1 MPVAKRPGMDAP
13 VIASLAGAAIAGLSG
28 SVHCGLMCGPLACAG
43 LPTDRAARLR
53 AASAWHLGRVT
64 AYSAV
69 GALLGG
75 VGGAVA
81 LTLST
86 SVLPV
91 LPWVLAAGL
100 IAAAFDAGR
109 WLKPIPGV
117 GAIARAVSRAGS
129 RLPPALRSGA
139 LGAATPFLPCGL
151 LYGVFL
157 AALATGSVGRGAL
170 LMLCF
175 ALGGT
180 LALAA
185 CQLPQLGSLRVRPW
199 VRRGVLLTAAA
210 ILIWRAASVESA
222 GPPQCH

>member
-1 MPVAKRPGMDAP
+1 MPVAKRKRVDAP
-13 VIASLAGAAIAGLSG
+13 VIASLAGAAVAGLSG

-43 LPTDRAARLR
+43 LPSDPAARLR
-53 AASAWHLGRVT
+53 AAGAWHLGRAG
-64 AYSAV
+64 AYAIV

-86 SVLPV
+86 SVQPV

-100 IAAAFDAGR
+100 VAAAFDVGR

-117 GAIARAVSRAGS
+117 GAIARALTRSGA
-129 RLPPALRSGA
+129 RLSPALRSG
-139 LGAATPFLPCGL
+139 LVGAATPFLPCGL

-157 AALATGSVGRGAL
+157 AALATGSPLRGAA
-170 LMLCF
+170 LMACF
-175 ALGGT
+175 AAGGA

-185 CQLPQLGSLRVRPW
+185 TQLPQVASLRPHPW
-199 VRRGVLLTAAA
+199 LRRGVLLSAAA
-210 ILIWRAASVESA
+210 VLIWRAASAQPDAPS
-222 GPPQCH
+222 CH